1 MEIRPWS
8 GPPLHGERT
17 GNDVWTRWPS
27 AGDLTPEVSVDR
39 LHTVSVTLADTA
51 SDPDEMLAILRARL
65 ASFHLLVAHDRQ
77 GRTIL
82 VLTVETDDIW
92 LAVLTA
98 MNGVTATG
106 YVPAAVTAEP
116 AGEYA
121 RQARDGMVSAP

>member
-1 MEIRPWS
+1 MEIRARS
-8 GPPLHGERT
+8 CPPVHSDRG

-27 AGDLTPEVSVDR
+27 SGDLTPGVGVDR

-51 SDPDEMLAILRARL
+51 SDLDEMLAILRDRL
-65 ASFHLLVAHDRQ
+65 AIFHLLAAHDLQ
-77 GRTIL
+77 GRALL
-82 VLTVETDDIW
+82 VLTVEADDVW

-106 YVPAAVTAEP
+106 YVPVAVTAEP

-121 RQARDGMVSAP
+121 RHAHGMVNGP